1 MDAAVHEMVIK
12 LSNKNYILRAL
23 NSVTIDTPKRSFAA
37 ATIEAKS
44 LRYSTEKENQL
55 KIYLLSLAALALAVP
70 ANAVPNFFDDFEGGV
85 SGSVWTKWTGGSQE
99 ILQSSSNHNIT
110 PGGSK
115 SARAFEADPTAYNA
129 YADFGA
135 WGGFLAAEVYIYE
148 DFNNK
153 TNDPSRPVTNMLALV
168 GDTGGAV
175 GFGTDYIQ
183 LGVVPFY
190 PGGNLTYGFRTRFND
205 NNGFGIIDTGVA
217 RKAGWTKLAIEV
229 DAMSAG
235 GQIRF
240 FIDGQQVGTSTRSGA
255 DLRWVR
261 LGNNSK
267 TYENF
272 WYDDVKVVPEP
283 ATLLALGA
291 GVVSLAFRRR
301 KV

>member
-1 MDAAVHEMVIK
+1 M
-12 LSNKNYILRAL
+12 
-23 NSVTIDTPKRSFAA
+23 
-37 ATIEAKS
+37 
-44 LRYSTEKENQL
+44 

-85 SGSVWTKWTGGSQE
+85 SGVWSVWPGGSQE
-99 ILQSSSNHNIT
+99 KLQSSSNHNIT

-129 YADFGA
+129 YADFGS
-135 WGGFLAAEVYIYE
+135 WGGFLYAEVFIFE
-148 DFNNK
+148 DFNIRD
-153 TNDPSRPVTNMLALV
+153 NDPNRPVTNMLALV

-175 GFGTDYIQ
+175 GFGTDYLQ

-190 PGGNLTYGFRTRFND
+190 PGGNLTYGFRTRYND
-205 NNGFGIIDTGVA
+205 TNSLGIIDTGVA

-229 DAMSAG
+229 DAVSAG
-235 GQIRF
+235 GQVRF
-240 FIDGQQVGTSTRSGA
+240 FIDDQQVGTSQRMGA
-255 DLRWVR
+255 NLRWVR